1 MALSPEFAMLGN
13 LPHISRDMSYFGN
26 EAGYGERNRKA
37 GFDKHSPT
45 QFESGAQKTPL
56 RVPAKRE
63 RVRLGEGGRFVIPAA
78 MREEMGVKPGEDLIL
93 HVENGELRVRS
104 WLQNLRR
111 VQAELSALKKPGESV
126 VDEFLKER
134 REEQRRSD
142 KRLDR
147 LHALGMAR
155 KAAK

>member
-1 MALSPEFAMLGN
+1 MASGT
-13 LPHISRDMSYFGN
+13 
-26 EAGYGERNRKA
+26 RKA
-37 GFDKHSPT
+37 GFDENPQT
-45 QFESGAQKTPL
+45 QFEAGSRKAPL

-63 RVRLGEGGRFVIPAA
+63 RVKLGEGGRFVIPAA

-142 KRLDR
+142 ERLDR
-147 LHALGMAR
+147 LHAEGTAR
-155 KAAK
+155 KGAK

>member
-1 MALSPEFAMLGN
+1 MA
-13 LPHISRDMSYFGN
+13 
-26 EAGYGERNRKA
+26 NRTGKA
-37 GFDKHSPT
+37 GFDEDP
-45 QFESGAQKTPL
+45 QARFDAGARKTPL

-63 RVRLGEGGRFVIPAA
+63 RVKLGEGGRFVVPAA

-104 WLQNLRR
+104 WLQNLKR
-111 VQAELSALKKPGESV
+111 VQVELSALKKPGESV

-134 REEQRRSD
+134 REEQLRSD

-147 LHALGMAR
+147 LHAEGTTR
-155 KAAK
+155 KRAK

>member
-1 MALSPEFAMLGN
+1 MANGTE
-13 LPHISRDMSYFGN
+13 
-26 EAGYGERNRKA
+26 KV
-37 GFDKHSPT
+37 GFDENPPT
-45 QFESGAQKTPL
+45 QFDAGAQKTLL
-56 RVPAKRE
+56 RMPAKRE

-104 WLQNLRR
+104 WLRNLRR

-142 KRLDR
+142 RRLDR
-147 LHALGMAR
+147 LHAEGTAG
-155 KAAK
+155 KGAK

>member
-1 MALSPEFAMLGN
+1 MAN
-13 LPHISRDMSYFGN
+13 R
-26 EAGYGERNRKA
+26 AGKA
-37 GFDKHSPT
+37 GFDENPQA
-45 QFESGAQKTPL
+45 QFGASARKTPL

-63 RVRLGEGGRFVIPAA
+63 RIKLGEGGRFVIPAV

-111 VQAELSALKKPGESV
+111 VQAELSALKKPDENV

-134 REEQRRSD
+134 REEQRRSNE
-142 KRLDR
+142 RLDR
-147 LHALGMAR
+147 LHAEGMATG
-155 KAAK
+155 KNAK

>member
-1 MALSPEFAMLGN
+1 MAGRTGKS
-13 LPHISRDMSYFGN
+13 
-26 EAGYGERNRKA
+26 
-37 GFDKHSPT
+37 GFDED
-45 QFESGAQKTPL
+45 QQAQLDASARKTPL

-63 RVRLGEGGRFVIPAA
+63 RVKLGEGGRFVIPAA
-78 MREEMGVKPGEDLIL
+78 MREEMGVKPGEEMIL

-111 VQAELSALKKPGESV
+111 VQAELSALKQPGESV

-147 LHALGMAR
+147 LHAEGTTGKR
-155 KAAK
+155 AK

>member
-1 MALSPEFAMLGN
+1 MAGRTGKS
-13 LPHISRDMSYFGN
+13 
-26 EAGYGERNRKA
+26 
-37 GFDKHSPT
+37 GFDEDPQA
-45 QFESGAQKTPL
+45 QFDAGARKTPL
-56 RVPAKRE
+56 RAPAKRE
-63 RVRLGEGGRFVIPAA
+63 RVKLGEGGRFVIPAA
-78 MREEMGVKPGEDLIL
+78 MREEMGVKPGEEMIL

-111 VQAELSALKKPGESV
+111 VQAELSALKQPGESV

-147 LHALGMAR
+147 LHAEGTTGKR
-155 KAAK
+155 TK

>member
-1 MALSPEFAMLGN
+1 MT
-13 LPHISRDMSYFGN
+13 SR
-26 EAGYGERNRKA
+26 AGKA
-37 GFDKHSPT
+37 GFDENPHAQIDASTRKT
-45 QFESGAQKTPL
+45 QL

-63 RVRLGEGGRFVIPAA
+63 RVKLGEGGRFVIPAA

-111 VQAELSALKKPGESV
+111 VQAELSALKKPDESV

-134 REEQRRSD
+134 REEQLRSD

-147 LHALGMAR
+147 LHAEGMAR
-155 KAAK
+155 KRAR

>member
-1 MALSPEFAMLGN
+1 
-13 LPHISRDMSYFGN
+13 
-26 EAGYGERNRKA
+26 
-37 GFDKHSPT
+37 
-45 QFESGAQKTPL
+45 L
-56 RVPAKRE
+56 RMPAKRE

-104 WLQNLRR
+104 WLRNLRR

-142 KRLDR
+142 RRLDR
-147 LHALGMAR
+147 LHAEGTAR
-155 KAAK
+155 KGAK

>member
-1 MALSPEFAMLGN
+1 MANGTE
-13 LPHISRDMSYFGN
+13 
-26 EAGYGERNRKA
+26 KA
-37 GFDKHSPT
+37 GFDENSQAQFDASARET
-45 QFESGAQKTPL
+45 QL
-56 RVPAKRE
+56 RAPAKRE

-93 HVENGELRVRS
+93 HIENGELRVRS
-104 WLQNLRR
+104 WLRNLRR
-111 VQAELSALKKPGESV
+111 VQAELSALKRPGESV

-147 LHALGMAR
+147 LHAEGMTR
-155 KAAK
+155 KGAK

>member
-1 MALSPEFAMLGN
+1 MASGTRKTGFSENPQAQF
-13 LPHISRDMSYFGN
+13 D
-26 EAGYGERNRKA
+26 AGAR
-37 GFDKHSPT
+37 
-45 QFESGAQKTPL
+45 KTPL

-63 RVRLGEGGRFVIPAA
+63 RVKLGEGGRFVIPAA

-134 REEQRRSD
+134 REEQLRSD

-147 LHALGMAR
+147 LHAEGTTR
-155 KAAK
+155 KRAK

>member
-1 MALSPEFAMLGN
+1 MAGRTGKS
-13 LPHISRDMSYFGN
+13 
-26 EAGYGERNRKA
+26 
-37 GFDKHSPT
+37 GFDEDQQT
-45 QFESGAQKTPL
+45 QLDASARKTPL
-56 RVPAKRE
+56 RVPVKRE
-63 RVRLGEGGRFVIPAA
+63 RVKLGEGGRFVIPAA
-78 MREEMGVKPGEDLIL
+78 MREEMGVKPGEEMIL

-111 VQAELSALKKPGESV
+111 VQAELSALKQPGESV

-147 LHALGMAR
+147 LHAEGTTGKR
-155 KAAK
+155 AK

>member
-1 MALSPEFAMLGN
+1 MASGT
-13 LPHISRDMSYFGN
+13 D
-26 EAGYGERNRKA
+26 KA
-37 GFDKHSPT
+37 GFDENP
-45 QFESGAQKTPL
+45 QARFDANARKTPL

-63 RVRLGEGGRFVIPAA
+63 RVKLGEGGRFVIPAA

-104 WLQNLRR
+104 WLRNLRR
-111 VQAELSALKKPGESV
+111 VQAELSALKKPDESV

-134 REEQRRSD
+134 RAEQLRSD

-147 LHALGMAR
+147 LNTGTTTTER
-155 KAAK
+155 SE

>member
-1 MALSPEFAMLGN
+1 MA
-13 LPHISRDMSYFGN
+13 
-26 EAGYGERNRKA
+26 NRTGKA
-37 GFDKHSPT
+37 GFDENSQA
-45 QFESGAQKTPL
+45 QFDAGARKTPL

-63 RVRLGEGGRFVIPAA
+63 RVKLGEGGRFVIPAA
-78 MREEMGVKPGEDLIL
+78 MREEIGVKPGDDLIL

-111 VQAELSALKKPGESV
+111 VQTELSALKKPNENV

-134 REEQRRSD
+134 REEQLRSD

-147 LHALGMAR
+147 LHAEGMATR
-155 KAAK
+155 KRAK

>member
-1 MALSPEFAMLGN
+1 MRQIMA
-13 LPHISRDMSYFGN
+13 
-26 EAGYGERNRKA
+26 NRTGKA
-37 GFDKHSPT
+37 GFDENPQA
-45 QFESGAQKTPL
+45 QFDASARKTPL

-63 RVRLGEGGRFVIPAA
+63 RVKLGEGGRFVIPAA

-111 VQAELSALKKPGESV
+111 VQAELSALKKPDESV

-134 REEQRRSD
+134 REEQLRSD

-147 LHALGMAR
+147 LHAEGMTTGKR
-155 KAAK
+155 AK

>member
-1 MALSPEFAMLGN
+1 MAGKTGKS
-13 LPHISRDMSYFGN
+13 
-26 EAGYGERNRKA
+26 
-37 GFDKHSPT
+37 GFDEDPRA
-45 QFESGAQKTPL
+45 QFDAGARKTPL

-63 RVRLGEGGRFVIPAA
+63 RVKLGEGGRFVIPAA
-78 MREEMGVKPGEDLIL
+78 MREEMGVRPGEDMIL

-111 VQAELSALKKPGESV
+111 VQAELSALKRPGESV

-134 REEQRRSD
+134 REEQSRSD

-147 LHALGMAR
+147 LHAEGTGKR
-155 KAAK
+155 AK

>member
-1 MALSPEFAMLGN
+1 MGENPQNQF
-13 LPHISRDMSYFGN
+13 
-26 EAGYGERNRKA
+26 EAGAR
-37 GFDKHSPT
+37 
-45 QFESGAQKTPL
+45 KTPL
-56 RVPAKRE
+56 RAPAKRE
-63 RVRLGEGGRFVIPAA
+63 RIKLGEGGRFVIPAA
-78 MREEMGVKPGEDLIL
+78 MREEMGVRPGEDLIL

-111 VQAELSALKKPGESV
+111 VQAELSALKKPEESV

-147 LHALGMAR
+147 LHAEGTTR
-155 KAAK
+155 KRAK

>member
-1 MALSPEFAMLGN
+1 MANGTE
-13 LPHISRDMSYFGN
+13 
-26 EAGYGERNRKA
+26 KA
-37 GFDKHSPT
+37 GFDENPPT
-45 QFESGAQKTPL
+45 QFEAGAQKTPL
-56 RVPAKRE
+56 RLPAKRE

-104 WLQNLRR
+104 WLRNLRR

-134 REEQRRSD
+134 REEQRRGD
-142 KRLDR
+142 KRFDQ
-147 LHALGMAR
+147 LHAEGTAR
-155 KAAK
+155 KGAK

>member
-1 MALSPEFAMLGN
+1 MASETEKAGLAENQQKQF
-13 LPHISRDMSYFGN
+13 
-26 EAGYGERNRKA
+26 EAGAR
-37 GFDKHSPT
+37 
-45 QFESGAQKTPL
+45 KTPL

-78 MREEMGVKPGEDLIL
+78 MREEMGVRPGEDLIL

-111 VQAELSALKKPGESV
+111 VQAELSALKKPEESV

-147 LHALGMAR
+147 LHAEGTTTR
-155 KAAK
+155 KRAK

>member
-1 MALSPEFAMLGN
+1 MASETEKAGLGEN
-13 LPHISRDMSYFGN
+13 QQKQF
-26 EAGYGERNRKA
+26 EAGAR
-37 GFDKHSPT
+37 
-45 QFESGAQKTPL
+45 KTPL

-63 RVRLGEGGRFVIPAA
+63 RIKLGEGGRFVIPAA
-78 MREEMGVKPGEDLIL
+78 MREEMGVRPGEDLIL

-104 WLQNLRR
+104 WLRNLRR
-111 VQAELSALKKPGESV
+111 VQADLSALKKPEESV

-147 LHALGMAR
+147 LHAEGTAR
-155 KAAK
+155 KEAK

>member
-1 MALSPEFAMLGN
+1 MASGT
-13 LPHISRDMSYFGN
+13 RKTGFGEN
-26 EAGYGERNRKA
+26 PRAQFDAGAR
-37 GFDKHSPT
+37 
-45 QFESGAQKTPL
+45 KTPL

-63 RVRLGEGGRFVIPAA
+63 RVKLGEGGRFVIPAA
-78 MREEMGVKPGEDLIL
+78 MREEMGVRPGEDLIL

-134 REEQRRSD
+134 REEQLRSD

-147 LHALGMAR
+147 LHAEGTTTR
-155 KAAK
+155 KRAK

>member
-1 MALSPEFAMLGN
+1 MA
-13 LPHISRDMSYFGN
+13 SRTG
-26 EAGYGERNRKA
+26 KA
-37 GFDKHSPT
+37 GFDENPRT
-45 QFESGAQKTPL
+45 QFEAGARKTPL
-56 RVPAKRE
+56 RVPPKRE
-63 RVRLGEGGRFVIPAA
+63 RVKLGDGGRFVIPAA

-111 VQAELSALKKPGESV
+111 VQAELSALKKPDESV

-134 REEQRRSD
+134 REERLRSD

-147 LHALGMAR
+147 LHAEGM
-155 KAAK
+155 KAGKRAK